1 MHVSVGTFVRML
13 SVWVHM
19 SVCMRVAVYVHN
31 SQVQCAI
38 IRCVEHGAGECHAHM
53 LAAWQVFRDIAA
65 ASGQNSQERK
75 KGLIIKLLA
84 ASKGNEAGYIM
95 RSLQVG

>member
-1 MHVSVGTFVRML
+1 
-13 SVWVHM
+13 
-19 SVCMRVAVYVHN
+19 
-31 SQVQCAI
+31 
-38 IRCVEHGAGECHAHM
+38 M